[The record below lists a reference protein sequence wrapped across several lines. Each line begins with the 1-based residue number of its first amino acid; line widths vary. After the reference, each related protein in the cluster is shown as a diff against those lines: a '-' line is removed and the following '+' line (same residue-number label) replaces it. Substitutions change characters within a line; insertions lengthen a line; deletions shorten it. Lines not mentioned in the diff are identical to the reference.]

1 MINLIVR
8 IVMNGEPKL
17 YEFLNNNNI
26 EFEYYEHPPAPT
38 VEIAAKYWK
47 DLEATHCKNLF
58 FRNHKGNKHFLV
70 ILEHT
75 RILDIR
81 NLEQKLKQ
89 GKLSF
94 ASEKRME
101 KYLGIKPG
109 SVSPFGLINDE
120 NTHVHLFLDE
130 NLRNSEKISFHPNEN
145 TASLVIKYSDF
156 IKFIELQG
164 NTYEYVR
171 LYD

>member
-1 MINLIVR
+1 
-8 IVMNGEPKL
+8 MNGEPKL